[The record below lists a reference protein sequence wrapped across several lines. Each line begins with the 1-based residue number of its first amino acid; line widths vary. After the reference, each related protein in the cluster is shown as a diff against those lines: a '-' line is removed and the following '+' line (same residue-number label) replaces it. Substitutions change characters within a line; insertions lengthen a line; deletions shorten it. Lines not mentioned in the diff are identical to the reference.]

1 MPIILF
7 IAALQ
12 QIPDERYEAA
22 RIDGA
27 SNSQMFWYITLP
39 GVSRIFLLVSVLQII
54 AHLQIFAQSQLLT
67 GGGPNNNSRT
77 LVQLI
82 YEYSFRDM
90 RMGSGAAVSV
100 VLFLI
105 IGFFTFLQGRL
116 FRENE

>member
-1 MPIILF
+1 MLCASTG
-7 IAALQ
+7 AA
-12 QIPDERYEAA
+12 AA
-22 RIDGA
+22 VVAAESACQRLI
-27 SNSQMFWYITLP
+27 Q
-39 GVSRIFLLVSVLQII
+39 RSVLQII

-105 IGFFTFLQGRL
+105 IGFFTFLQFRL
-116 FRENE
+116 FKENE

>member
-1 MPIILF
+1 MIVVPRTQEVF
-7 IAALQ
+7 FF
-12 QIPDERYEAA
+12 ETY
-22 RIDGA
+22 
-27 SNSQMFWYITLP
+27 F
-39 GVSRIFLLVSVLQII
+39 
-54 AHLQIFAQSQLLT
+54 HLQIFAQSQLLT

-105 IGFFTFLQGRL
+105 IGFFTFLQFRL